1 MTIPNNEKLSIRTEA
16 QEFLKLAVPLAGAQ
30 VAQLTTGFA
39 DTVIMGHLGNEI
51 LAAGGLASIT
61 FFSIMIATSGIVMG
75 VTPLVATAYGAE
87 NKTDIEQFTRQGL
100 WLSLLLSIPIM
111 VATAHFDSLVSG
123 LGLDETMLK
132 SVKTYLDIMLWGL
145 FPALGFAMLRGVVS
159 ALSQARPIFLIVT
172 IGTGLN
178 ILGNYVLGFG
188 ALGFPRLELAGL
200 ALASTVTLWGMFV
213 ALIIYLSVSHHF
225 ESYKFFSSLYQLK
238 PKKLWKLFK
247 IGLPIGVFSTL
258 EIGTYTVVSYLVA
271 EFGANGLAAHQIVF
285 QTINIIYMV
294 PLGMSFAATARVGKW
309 FGQNNMV
316 GIRQAGL
323 VGIVLGTLWTTVI
336 VVVLLV
342 FPQQIVGLYID
353 VLKPENEPIV
363 SLAVSILRVGAI
375 AHIFDGVQK
384 IAYGALQG
392 LQDTRVPMI
401 LSFLFY
407 WCIGLTCGYWLAFGW
422 NLDVIG
428 LWLGLLIAV
437 AVASVVFVWRFQ
449 ALGMN
454 NIRIKLNGN

>member
-1 MTIPNNEKLSIRTEA
+1 VKFFNMTISYTEKLGFRTEVR
-16 QEFLKLAVPLAGAQ
+16 EFLKLAIPLASAQ

-39 DTVIMGHLGNEI
+39 DTVMMGHLGNEI
-51 LAAGGLASIT
+51 LASGALASIT
-61 FFSIMIATSGIVMG
+61 FFSITIATSGIVMG
-75 VTPLVATAYGAE
+75 VTPLVATAYGAG
-87 NKTDIEQFTRQGL
+87 NQTDIEQFTQQGL

-111 VATAHFDSLVSG
+111 IATAHFDSFVGG
-123 LGLDETMLK
+123 LGLDVTTLELA
-132 SVKTYLDIMLWGL
+132 STYLDIMLWGL

-159 ALSQARPIFLIVT
+159 ALSQARAIFVIVI
-172 IGTGLN
+172 IGTGFN
-178 ILGNYVLGFG
+178 VLGNYILGFG
-188 ALGFPRLELAGL
+188 VWGFPRLELAGL
-200 ALASTVTLWGMFV
+200 ALASTLTWWGMFS
-213 ALIIYLSVSHHF
+213 ALIIYLSVSYHF
-225 ESYKFFSSLYQLK
+225 KGYKFFSHLHQLK
-238 PKKLWKLFK
+238 PQKLWKLLK

-258 EIGTYTVVSYLVA
+258 EIGVYTAVSYFMA
-271 EFGANGLAAHQIVF
+271 EFGTNGLAAHQIAF

-309 FGQNNMV
+309 FGQKNIL

-323 VGIVLGTLWTTVI
+323 VSFAIGTFWTTFV

-353 VLKPENEPIV
+353 VLNPENEPIV

-375 AHIFDGVQK
+375 AHLFDGVQK

-401 LSFLFY
+401 LSFVFY
-407 WCIGLTCGYWLAFGW
+407 WCIGLSCGYWLAFVR
-422 NLDVIG
+422 NLGALG

-437 AVASVVFVWRFQ
+437 AIASVVFVWRFQ
-449 ALGMN
+449 ALVMN
-454 NIRIKLNGN
+454 NIKY